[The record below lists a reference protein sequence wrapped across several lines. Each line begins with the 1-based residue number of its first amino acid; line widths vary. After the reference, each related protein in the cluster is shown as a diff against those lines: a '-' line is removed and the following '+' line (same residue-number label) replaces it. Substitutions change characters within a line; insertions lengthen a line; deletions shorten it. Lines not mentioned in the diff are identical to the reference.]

1 MTERRRPALHL
12 IDYGSTLTQSTTS
25 VGIYASAG
33 RAPVRCHAAP
43 ARDQD
48 HALSDARCHPL
59 ELHVYPPA
67 EITECV
73 ASQHRGGSLTA
84 GEWAASG
91 R

>member
-1 MTERRRPALHL
+1 MARVGRQNFSLFPGNSDRPRCA
-12 IDYGSTLTQSTTS
+12 YNTS
-25 VGIYASAG
+25 CVVADAVLVTDLVRKFQDGHRAAG
-33 RAPVRCHAAP
+33 
-43 ARDQD
+43 
-48 HALSDARCHPL
+48 ARCHPL